1 MKKLIL
7 IYLLLV
13 NSAYAEDINLLCDVT
28 YKDDNS
34 ASQRFKTRVEISA
47 YKNGEIYIIPDSNNL
62 NSVSTSKTPTTIGI
76 INYSNSS
83 KWHINKVAGNS
94 ANSGIADTTII
105 IDRNAGTI
113 SYSQSFKINGQTLYS
128 SAFGYCEKINSNV
141 KKF

>member
-47 YKNGEIYIIPDSNNL
+47 YNNGNIFIIPDSNIL
-62 NSVSTSKTPTTIGI
+62 NSVSTGKTPTTIDI

-83 KWHINKVAGNS
+83 KWHINKVTGNL
-94 ANSGIADTTII
+94 ASGIADTTII

-113 SYSQSFKINGQTLYS
+113 SYSQAFKFNGQTLNS
-128 SAFGYCEKINSNV
+128 SAFGYCEKINPNV